1 MGADQSRFRIVP
13 ELSVASLPEAVA
25 ELARFGFR
33 ARDTAG
39 TRLERG
45 DQVIELVLAGPGPQ
59 GRHGVIDH
67 LALKTQDVDAAG
79 RAVLELGGFVDPSVT
94 PDGPLEI
101 AEFWGLGVRYQF
113 FRGPGGARLE
123 LCALR
128 GGHAAVGAGL
138 ADLIQGHDHVGIA
151 CRDIAASVGFY
162 QRLGLELVHAVD
174 LERPAGRTEVRFLR
188 RGGQT
193 VELYSAPERRS
204 GLLTLPGQGLWRG
217 LRFEGLGRQGQLSGP
232 DGEQVTLV

>member
-1 MGADQSRFRIVP
+1 MP

-123 LCALR
+123 L
-128 GGHAAVGAGL
+128 
-138 ADLIQGHDHVGIA
+138 
-151 CRDIAASVGFY
+151 
-162 QRLGLELVHAVD
+162 VHAVD

-217 LRFEGLGRQGQLSGP
+217 LRFEGLGRQGQLRGP